1 MKNNQTNKQ
10 TKKKPLADYS
20 WTQVLMV
27 SILRNTQLEKTDFS
41 FASEHQLQIAFWLG
55 MGAHVHL
62 LLSVLEPSLV
72 YICTGFVYVA
82 TVSEFMFL
90 SDLLCLEYTVTIKLP
105 TSSGSY
111 NFVSCTDS
119 WVLERS
125 LMKTS
130 HVRLSALW
138 TAYSCGSL
146 LTSVF

>member
-1 MKNNQTNKQ
+1 
-10 TKKKPLADYS
+10 
-20 WTQVLMV
+20 
-27 SILRNTQLEKTDFS
+27 
-41 FASEHQLQIAFWLG
+41 

-119 WVLERS
+119 
-125 LMKTS
+125 
-130 HVRLSALW
+130 
-138 TAYSCGSL
+138 
-146 LTSVF
+146 